1 MAIDNREKTVRVV
14 TEHGDPEN
22 FRPFRLVRSLPS
34 VLGILRPPLEA
45 GWIWQTARR
54 QPSLTAFVT
63 YGNRTGFALAALQ
76 AALSP
81 IMQPRTHLMFDLLLE
96 RRRRGLPGLYDR
108 LKMWAFRHGGVR
120 AVVWGADDGEV
131 FAREYSLPR
140 DRFQFHPYHTTLEG
154 FAFTAVDDGFVFA
167 GGNNGRDYE
176 TVIEAIRNLDYP
188 VRIATT
194 NPEIPPLAAGM
205 PHVTVGGVT
214 PTEFRRMLAS
224 CTLLVE
230 AHPRDFIR
238 TAGHQTLLN
247 AMALGKPIVLAD
259 VRSAVRYMES
269 GQEGLVV
276 EAGDAV
282 ALAGAIQTC
291 LADAPFRARASLAG
305 RSRMQQSLYGT
316 AQHMQSIYNC
326 ALRLEHRRLDRVGEP
341 VLIESYCPASEGAVL
356 WEIPT

>member
-1 MAIDNREKTVRVV
+1 MAIDNLEKTVRVV

-22 FRPFRLVRSLPS
+22 FQPFRLVRSLPS
-34 VLGILRPPLEA
+34 GLGVLRPLLEA
-45 GWIWQTARR
+45 GRIWLAARR
-54 QPSLTAFVT
+54 QHGLTAFVT

-76 AALSP
+76 GALSP
-81 IMQPRTHLMFDLLLE
+81 IVQPRTHVMFDLLLE
-96 RRRRGLPGLYDR
+96 RRRGGLPGLFDR
-108 LKMWAFRHGGVR
+108 LKMWAFRQGGVR
-120 AVVWGADDGEV
+120 AVVWGADDGDV
-131 FAREYSLPR
+131 FAREYNLPR

-154 FAFTAVDDGFVFA
+154 FAYTSVDDGFIFA

-176 TVIEAIRNLDYP
+176 TLLEAVRDIDYP

-194 NPEIPPLAAGM
+194 NPQIPRLAAGM

-214 PTEFRRMLAS
+214 PTEFRRLLAS

-259 VRSAVRYMES
+259 VRSAVGYLVS

-276 EAGDAV
+276 EAGDAA
-282 ALAGAIQTC
+282 ALAAAVRTF
-291 LADAPFRARASLAG
+291 LADASFRARASLAG
-305 RSRMQQSLYGT
+305 HSRMQRSLYGT

-326 ALRLEHRRLDRVGEP
+326 ALRLEHRRLERAGEP
-341 VLIESYCPASEGAVL
+341 ILIECYGPASEGMVL
-356 WEIPT
+356 WGLNS